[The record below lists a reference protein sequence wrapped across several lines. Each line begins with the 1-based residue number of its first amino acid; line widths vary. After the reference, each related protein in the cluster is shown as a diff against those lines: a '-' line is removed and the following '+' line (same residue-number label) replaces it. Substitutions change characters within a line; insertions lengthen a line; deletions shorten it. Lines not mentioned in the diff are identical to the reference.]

1 MALPRY
7 QNIGVQAGGSID
19 SLPRI
24 DFPNR
29 GEATRGF
36 DAISNALDVMSGA
49 FFKEAQIAATEEGER
64 YGAENAPTQEQL
76 RLAVQTETPLPK
88 VGDSRTFF
96 GRAAQ
101 NAYSNLLVQQ
111 VNFSAKQDIAKIQD
125 DAANGRIRVADIL
138 PQMNSVIR
146 GYTSAISD
154 ADPVLARRTQAIL
167 AYEGNNAYLAA
178 TKAAASRAAAA
189 ARDQDIVA
197 AIRLVQDVK
206 TDFES
211 GDVKEG
217 DQGPILPIS
226 EKIKIRQQQ
235 IDSIANRLPPK
246 QAKQLIDSFNKEV
259 TGQQQEYLFSW
270 AVSGATPEERQ
281 TRVSAIDSFFAT
293 KKLDQNIDPTG
304 EVTRVMK
311 SMDPVAVRETRSVV
325 GQWTSYQDKQDQ
337 AALIKRQAEVEA
349 AQENAFIDVTRRME
363 NARRG
368 QGDMPTLDE
377 VFALNLPMG
386 GNNGVNKMA
395 LITRLNSQEFGPVKR
410 DNNVYQDLYERIT
423 LPDGDP
429 RKIRGGAEVRQ
440 AVVDRRIDTADEQRL
455 LKIMRDVDTPQ
466 GRAENNAIKTFL
478 RGARNT
484 IEQRN
489 PMTGVIDPLSA
500 QNYVAFE
507 QEFYRLLEDRKA
519 KGLSVI
525 DFLDPNVRDSAWTQV
540 KSFQRSPQ
548 EILQDQ
554 LRAMRQTEP
563 TKKVEPR
570 NPGESIADW
579 KKRTGQ

>member
-7 QNIGVQAGGSID
+7 QNIGVAAGGNVD
-19 SLPRI
+19 RLPPI

-29 GEATRGF
+29 GEATRGL
-36 DAISNALDVMSGA
+36 DALSNALDFMSQT

-64 YGAENAPTQEQL
+64 FGAENAPTQEQL
-76 RLAVQTETPLPK
+76 RTAIETQSPLPQ

-101 NAYSNLLVQQ
+101 ASYSNLLVQQ
-111 VNFSAKQDIAKIQD
+111 VNYAAKQDISRIQD
-125 DAANGRIRVADIL
+125 DARNGRIQVAQIV

-146 GYTSAISD
+146 GYSSALIGV
-154 ADPVLARRTQAIL
+154 DPVLARKTEAVL

-178 TKAAASRAAAA
+178 TKAAAARAAAA

-211 GDVKEG
+211 GDVREG

-311 SMDPVAVRETRSVV
+311 SMDPAAVREARSVV
-325 GQWTSYQDKQDQ
+325 GQWTNYQDKQDQ
-337 AALIKRQAEVEA
+337 AALIKRQAEVA
-349 AQENAFIDVTRRME
+349 AAEETAFSGAVLKME

-377 VFALNLPMG
+377 VFALNLPMN

-395 LITRLNSQEFGPVKR
+395 LITRLNQLDFGPVKR
-410 DNNVYQDLYERIT
+410 DNDVYNDLYERIT

-429 RKIRGGAEVRQ
+429 RKITGSGEIRQ
-440 AVVDRRIDTADEQRL
+440 AVIDRRINTSDEQQL
-455 LKIMRDVDTPQ
+455 LKIQRDNSTPQ
-466 GRAENNAIKTFL
+466 GRAETNAVKTFL
-478 RGARNT
+478 RAARQS

-489 PMTGVIDPLSA
+489 PMTGIVDPMSS
-500 QNYVAFE
+500 QNYVSFE
-507 QEFYRLLEDRKA
+507 QEFYRQLEQRKLQ
-519 KGLSVI
+519 GLPVI
-525 DFLDPNVRDSAWTQV
+525 DFLDPNVKDSAWVQV
-540 KSFQRSPQ
+540 RSYQRPIQ

-554 LRAMRQTEP
+554 LKSMRPTEP
-563 TKKVEPR
+563 RKKVEPR
-570 NPGESIADW
+570 NPGETIDQW